1 MSDKGCCKDKS
12 ACCSIMGCGG
22 DVVTKALCKVGIST
36 SMLVTLTL
44 LPWAWEGVVWIAD
57 AVRSIWNM
65 VSGVGV

>member
-12 ACCSIMGCGG
+12 ACCPVTGCGG

-36 SMLVTLTL
+36 SMLVTLAL

-65 VSGVGV
+65 VSGVGA